1 MVPLASHNVL
11 GHHKTCGSWLACD
24 ASDTVWLVNRS
35 DPIASKPDP
44 TWSPLASRSFF
55 EQGVGLCKPPAALQ
69 AAGVDKHQTPT
80 PGN

>member
-1 MVPLASHNVL
+1 MPATLL
-11 GHHKTCGSWLACD
+11 WRI
-24 ASDTVWLVNRS
+24 NRS
-35 DPIASKPDP
+35 DAIASKPDP

-69 AAGVDKHQTPT
+69 AAGLDKHQTPT